1 MVGIKDKGR
10 DRKNGATVDMV
21 ELDFSGLFR
30 GLGEF
35 VQLVGLL
42 AEAGERH
49 IARHG
54 TVRVKGLGDRV
65 HGIYGFTIRSGL
77 GRARPWIEPF
87 GNIQAGAYGLVVDD
101 VREPLV
107 DLVDEDDD
115 MVVTVELPGVG
126 VDEISVCL
134 DGRLLEIL
142 TSGERRFAKRVPLP
156 AAVLAGQYEQ
166 SYRCGVL
173 KLRIRKRT

>member
-1 MVGIKDKGR
+1 MDGEALEDLVAR
-10 DRKNGATVDMV
+10 FL
-21 ELDFSGLFR
+21 ELR
-30 GLGEF
+30 
-35 VQLVGLL
+35 
-42 AEAGERH
+42 AEDPTLTPAAFA
-49 IARHG
+49 ARHPEAAEE
-54 TVRVKGLGDRV
+54 LESA
-65 HGIYGFTIRSGL
+65 IL
-77 GRARPWIEPF
+77 RA
-87 GNIQAGAYGLVVDD
+87 LDC
-101 VREPLV
+101 

-115 MVVTVELPGVG
+115 VVVTVELPGVG
-126 VDEISVCL
+126 ADEISVRL

>member
-1 MVGIKDKGR
+1 M
-10 DRKNGATVDMV
+10 
-21 ELDFSGLFR
+21 
-30 GLGEF
+30 
-35 VQLVGLL
+35 
-42 AEAGERH
+42 
-49 IARHG
+49 
-54 TVRVKGLGDRV
+54 

-101 VREPLV
+101 
-107 DLVDEDDD
+107 DD

-126 VDEISVCL
+126 VDEISVRL

>member
-10 DRKNGATVDMV
+10 DRRNGATVDMV

-42 AEAGERH
+42 AEAGE
-49 IARHG
+49 RHG

-126 VDEISVCL
+126 ADEISVRL